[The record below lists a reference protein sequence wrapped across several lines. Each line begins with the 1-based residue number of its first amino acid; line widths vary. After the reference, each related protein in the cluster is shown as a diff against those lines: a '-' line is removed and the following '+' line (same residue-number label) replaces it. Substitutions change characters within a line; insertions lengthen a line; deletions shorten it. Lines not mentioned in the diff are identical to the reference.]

1 MADFVASI
9 DQGTT
14 STRAMIFNH
23 RGEEVG
29 RHQLEH
35 QQLLPRAGW
44 VEHNPV
50 EIWERTWSVLATSLN
65 VTGGSDQPARD
76 HVGVEPS
83 YRPAVLQ
90 CHRVA
95 GHPHRQD
102 RGGAGP

>member
-44 VEHNPV
+44 VEHNPG
-50 EIWERTWSVLATSLN
+50 RS
-65 VTGGSDQPARD
+65 GSAPGRCW
-76 HVGVEPS
+76 PRLS
-83 YRPAVLQ
+83 M
-90 CHRVA
+90 
-95 GHPHRQD
+95 
-102 RGGAGP
+102 